1 MMHLAIACVL
11 DNAAIYHSKYRDV
24 IMKKLLINLIFPLIL
39 ISCSVEE
46 AQDYAKYVNPFIGNA
61 DNGHTFPGACVPFG
75 LVQVSPESGTGSW
88 RYCSGFNYDD
98 DFIDGFSQTHLNGT
112 GLPDLGDVLL
122 FPFCANFTD
131 SVYHSRYDKDSQNAS
146 AGYYSV
152 DLTDA
157 HVNVELTATDHT
169 SFHRYTFKEGEPR
182 ILLDL
187 QRGLVNSMDRL
198 HTHVLNA
205 QMSMPDEYTI
215 IGSNEVTEWVRRQYF
230 YVIKFDK
237 PYKVE
242 EQLPMQAGE
251 KAKRLILSFEGS
263 ANEVVQV
270 KVAISSVSND
280 GALASL
286 KKENPGWSF
295 GEVRQEAANKWN
307 ELLSRVQ
314 VTGTDEEKMNVYTSL
329 YHLFIQPNNIADLD
343 GKYRGADDSV
353 YTSSNGAY
361 YSTFSLWDTY
371 RAAHPLY
378 TILAPERV
386 DGMVQTMIDHYKVQG
401 ILPIWTLWGKENYC
415 MIGNHAIPVIVD
427 AYLKG
432 FRGFDVD
439 EAFEAIKNSSMVSH
453 LNSNWEVYNQYGYYP
468 FNIIEVESVSRT
480 LESCYDDYCVSQ
492 MAKAMGK
499 DEDYEYFKKR
509 SEFYKNLFDPQRKLM
524 RGKDSNGNWRTPFN
538 PFLLSHASTSGG
550 DYTEGN
556 AWQYTWHVQHDVQGL
571 IDLMGGKEAFVA
583 KLDSLFF
590 LDKGVEGTG
599 FISDVTGLIGQYAH
613 GNEPSHH
620 VAYLYSFAGRKDK
633 TQELIREIFDR
644 FYQPRPDGLC
654 GNDDCGQ
661 MSAWYLFSAMGFYP
675 VNPVGGEYILGAPQI
690 QKIVLQLPDNKSFT
704 IEARGLSK
712 SNKYVKSVTLNG
724 NPIEGISIHHDD
736 IMKGGTLVFTMTDKA
751 QNE

>member
-1 MMHLAIACVL
+1 
-11 DNAAIYHSKYRDV
+11 
-24 IMKKLLINLIFPLIL
+24 MKKQLYNLILSLMI
-39 ISCSVEE
+39 ISCSVE
-46 AQDYAKYVNPFIGNA
+46 QVPDYTLYVNPLIGNA

-98 DFIDGFSQTHLNGT
+98 DFIDGFTQTHLNGT

-122 FPFCANFTD
+122 FPFSGNLPD
-131 SVYHSRYDKDSQNAS
+131 SVYRSKYDKDSQKAS

-157 HVNVELTATDHT
+157 GVNVELTATART
-169 SFHRYTFKEGEPR
+169 SFHRYTFKEGNPR
-182 ILLDL
+182 LLLDL

-205 QMSMPDEYTI
+205 QLAMPDDYTI
-215 IGSNEVTEWVRRQYF
+215 VGSNEVTEWVQRQYF

-237 PYKVE
+237 PYKLE
-242 EQLPMQAGE
+242 EELPMQAGE
-251 KAKRLILSFEGS
+251 KAKRLILSFDGGTD
-263 ANEVVQV
+263 NVVQA
-270 KVAISSVSND
+270 KVALSSVSIE

-286 KKENPGWSF
+286 EKENPDWIF
-295 GEVRQEAANKWN
+295 EKVRREAAGQWN
-307 ELLSRVQ
+307 DLLSRAQ
-314 VTGTDEEKMNVYTSL
+314 VTGTDEEKMNFYTSM

-343 GKYRGADDSV
+343 GKYRGADDKV
-353 YTSSNGAY
+353 YTSPTGAY

-401 ILPIWTLWGKENYC
+401 TLPIWALWGKENYC

-439 EAFEAIKNSSMVSH
+439 DAYEAVKNSSMVSH
-453 LNSNWEVYNQYGYYP
+453 LNSDWEVYNQYGYYP
-468 FNIIEVESVSRT
+468 FDIIQVESVSRT
-480 LESCYDDYCVSQ
+480 LESGYDDYCVAQ
-492 MAKAMGK
+492 MAKALGK
-499 DEDYEYFKKR
+499 HEDYEYFKKR
-509 SEFYKNLFDPQRKLM
+509 SEFYKNLFDSQTKLM

-571 IDLMGGKEAFVA
+571 IDLMGGKETFVE
-583 KLDSLFF
+583 KVDSLFF
-590 LDKGVEGTG
+590 LDERIEGTG
-599 FISDVTGLIGQYAH
+599 FVSDVTGLIGQYAH

-620 VAYLYSFAGRKDK
+620 VAYLYSYADRKDK
-633 TQELIREIFDR
+633 TQALIRDIFDR
-644 FYQPRPDGLC
+644 FYLPKPDGLC

-675 VNPVGGEYILGAPQI
+675 VNPAGGEYILGAPQI
-690 QKIVLQLPDNKSFT
+690 ARVVLQLPGNKRFT
-704 IEARGLSK
+704 VEAKGLSK
-712 SNKYVKSVTLNG
+712 ANKYVKSVTLNG
-724 NPIEGISIHHDD
+724 NPIEGLSIHHDD
-736 IMKGGTLVFTMTDKA
+736 IMKGGALVFTMMDKA
-751 QNE
+751 YDE